1 MKDFYI
7 SSLLKREF
15 VNRLTL
21 DQQAYCKNCLRKQG
35 SDLVL
40 CRIIAVGSS
49 QRSADELQDHFK
61 TGDWREDDGRYVSN
75 RLTVIYIRSCGDYS
89 PREVFEKFKGMYE
102 NRE

>member
-21 DQQAYCKNCLRKQG
+21 NQQSYCKKCLRKQG

-40 CRIIAVGSS
+40 CRIIVVGSS
-49 QRSADELQDHFK
+49 QRSADELQDHLK
-61 TGDWREDDGRYVSN
+61 TGDWREDDGRYVSD
-75 RLTVIYIRSCGDYS
+75 RLTVIYSRSCADYS
-89 PREVFEKFKGMYE
+89 PREVFDKFKEMYE
-102 NRE
+102 K

>member
-15 VNRLTL
+15 VNRLTRN
-21 DQQAYCKNCLRKQG
+21 QQAYCKKCLRKQD
-35 SDLVL
+35 SDLAL

-49 QRSADELQDHFK
+49 QRSADELRDHFK
-61 TGDWREDDGRYVSN
+61 TGDWREDDGRYVSD
-75 RLTVIYIRSCGDYS
+75 RLTVIYSRSCNDHS